1 MRGTANIRVRRLG
14 RSALLLGVAAV
25 AAGASLLSGGEAQAV
40 VGTDLGALA
49 LTPSSGSVTVT
60 PTYST
65 TEGCPAGYQG
75 SAVVRAVANDGS
87 NRTSD
92 ISPDVSSGLSAPF
105 SGTLLGS
112 MGDIKTVFT
121 PATPN
126 GTYQEFAVYCFSG
139 VSETGSQLAVM
150 DTYVIWSADGSSYT
164 ETNTPPATTTA
175 LTASPSPASTGQTVT
190 LTATVSDGGLTP
202 TAPVGTV
209 QFKNCGKAIGSP
221 VTVGGNGVATTT
233 TTFKDDGWKNLS
245 AVFTPAQ
252 PNAFGSS
259 TGTFTL
265 QVKG

>member
-14 RSALLLGVAAV
+14 RSALLLGAAAV
-25 AAGASLLSGGEAQAV
+25 AAGASLASAGEAQAV

-49 LTPSSGSVTVT
+49 LTPSSGATTVT

-92 ISPDVSSGLSAPF
+92 ISPDASNISAPF

-112 MGDIKTVFT
+112 MGDIKRVFT

-139 VSETGSQLAVM
+139 VSETGSQLPLM

-209 QFKNCGKAIGSP
+209 QFTVNGNPIGSP
-221 VTVGGNGVATTT
+221 VTVNSNGVATTT
-233 TTFKDDGWKNLS
+233 KTFSDDGWKHLS

>member
-1 MRGTANIRVRRLG
+1 MLSTANIRVKWLG
-14 RSALLLGVAAV
+14 RSALLLGAAAV
-25 AAGASLLSGGEAQAV
+25 AAGASLVSAGAAQAV

-49 LTPSSGSVTVT
+49 LNPSSGSVTVT

-75 SAVVRAVANDGS
+75 SAVVRVVANDGS
-87 NRTSD
+87 GQSA
-92 ISPDVSSGLSAPF
+92 DVSPVNNSNVSAPF

-112 MGDIKTVFT
+112 MGAIKRVFT
-121 PATPN
+121 PNPPN
-126 GTYQEFAVYCFSG
+126 GTYQEFVVVCFSDVG
-139 VSETGSQLAVM
+139 AGGAQLPVM
-150 DTYVIWSADGSSYT
+150 DTYIQWSADGSSYT

-175 LTASPSPASTGQTVT
+175 LTASPSPASTGQPVT

-202 TAPVGTV
+202 TAPVGAV
-209 QFKNCGKAIGSP
+209 QFMVNGNPIGSP
-221 VTVGGNGVATTT
+221 VTVDSNGVATTT
-233 TTFKDDGWKNLS
+233 KTFSDDGWKHLS